1 MALREAPCTNFVA
14 QLSSKAP
21 VPGGGGVAALAGALG
36 TALGGMVCSLTTGK
50 KKYAEFEEDIQR
62 ILARTGELQD
72 RLLRL
77 IDEDAENFYPLS
89 QAYGLPKD
97 TDEQKRVKEET
108 LQKCFKVAVQG
119 PVEIMRVCHE
129 AVILEEELVEKGSRL
144 AISDV
149 GCGVLLL
156 KGAIRSAWLNVIV
169 NLNCITDPD
178 YCAGLRAELVPLM
191 EKDCAVCDAVYEKV
205 LGMLEK

>member
-1 MALREAPCTNFVA
+1 MALREAACTEFVA

-50 KKYAEFEEDIQR
+50 KKYAEYEEDIQR
-62 ILARTGELQD
+62 ILAETNALQD
-72 RLLRL
+72 RLLKL

-89 QAYGLPKD
+89 QAYGMPKD
-97 TDEQKRVKEET
+97 TEEQRKVKEET
-108 LQKCFKVAVQG
+108 LQKCFKTAILG

-129 AVILEEELVEKGSRL
+129 AIALEEELTDKGSKL

-156 KGAIRSAWLNVIV
+156 KAAMQSAWLNVIV
-169 NLNCITDPD
+169 NLNCITDAA
-178 YCAGLRAELVPLM
+178 YCSELRGELVPMM
-191 EKDCAVCDAVYEKV
+191 EKDCAVCDSVYGRV
-205 LGMLEK
+205 VSMLEK

>member
-1 MALREAPCTNFVA
+1 MALRETACTEFVA

-50 KKYAEFEEDIQR
+50 KKYAEYEEDIQR

-72 RLLRL
+72 RLLKL

-97 TDEQKRVKEET
+97 TEEQKKAKEET
-108 LQKCFKVAVQG
+108 LQKCFKVAIQG
-119 PVEIMRVCHE
+119 PADIMRVCHE
-129 AVILEEELVEKGSRL
+129 AVILEEELADKGSKL

-156 KGAIRSAWLNVIV
+156 KAAMQSAWLNVIV
-169 NLNCITDPD
+169 NLNCITDAA
-178 YCAGLRAELVPLM
+178 YCETLRTELVPMM
-191 EKDCAVCDAVYEKV
+191 EKDCAVCDAVYQKV
-205 LGMLEK
+205 AAMLEK

>member
-1 MALREAPCTNFVA
+1 MALREAPCTDFVA

-97 TDEQKRVKEET
+97 TEEQKKVKEET
-108 LQKCFKVAVQG
+108 LQKCLKVAIQG
-119 PVEIMRVCHE
+119 PAEIMRVCHE
-129 AVILEEELVEKGSRL
+129 AVVLEEELADKGSKL

-156 KGAIRSAWLNVIV
+156 KGAIQSAWLNVIV
-169 NLNCITDPD
+169 NLNCITDD
-178 YCAGLRAELVPLM
+178 AYCSALREELVPLM

>member
-1 MALREAPCTNFVA
+1 MALREAACSEFVA

-72 RLLRL
+72 RLLKL

-97 TDEQKRVKEET
+97 TEEQKRVKEET
-108 LQKCFKVAVQG
+108 LQKCFKVAIQG
-119 PVEIMRVCHE
+119 PVDIMKVCHE
-129 AVILEEELVEKGSRL
+129 AVVLEEDLRRRLRRSAPEGSHSERL
-144 AISDV
+144 AERH
-149 GCGVLLL
+149 CQ
-156 KGAIRSAWLNVIV
+156 
-169 NLNCITDPD
+169 P
-178 YCAGLRAELVPLM
+178 ELH
-191 EKDCAVCDAVYEKV
+191 YR
-205 LGMLEK
+205 